1 VIKIRELLPACIL
14 VMVTCQGWASSA
26 PQEVTFPGKGM
37 ELSGTL
43 TISSDAKQAPAVLL
57 MPGSGPT
64 DRNGNQP
71 GLQTNL
77 LLDLS
82 GSLVKNGYA
91 TLRFDKRPV
100 ARYQSVWPKTNPEIS
115 KFFSFENHLADAKAA
130 YEFLKSRPEVNPER
144 IYILGHSEG
153 GLIANQIAPDLK
165 PAGLVLLGSP
175 GRSMAAILREQ
186 LMRSISAIQ
195 DETLK
200 NRLTSDLDRALT
212 QLTKEPVSP
221 TDIHPGLQ
229 SLFSPSNAD
238 ILHGYF
244 TSDPIAKAKH
254 YAGRVFIAN
263 GEMDV
268 QISAISDAQPLHE
281 AYGAKSHLE
290 VIPNA
295 SHNFKSVTK
304 PTDPGFAGPV
314 HPKLITS
321 LLDWLKVK

>member
-1 VIKIRELLPACIL
+1 MIKLRSILPACL
-14 VMVTCQGWASSA
+14 LFPLTCFGWASTA
-26 PQEVTFPGKGM
+26 PQEITFTGSGI

-43 TISSDAKQAPAVLL
+43 TVPSNAKKSPAVLL

-77 LLDLS
+77 LFDLS
-82 GSLVKNGYA
+82 DTLVKNGYA

-130 YEFLKSRPEVNPER
+130 YEFLKSRPEIDPEK

-165 PAGLVLLGSP
+165 PAGLILLGSP
-175 GRSMAAILREQ
+175 GRSMAEILREQ

-195 DETLK
+195 DESLK
-200 NRLTSDLDRALT
+200 SRLTSDLDRALI
-212 QLTKEPVSP
+212 QLTKEPVTL
-221 TDIHPGLQ
+221 TDLHPGLQ

-244 TSDPIAKAKH
+244 TSDPIANAKQ
-254 YAGRVFIAN
+254 YSGRVFIAN
-263 GEMDV
+263 GEMDI
-268 QISAISDAQPLHE
+268 QISAISDAKPLHE

-290 VIPNA
+290 IIPNA
-295 SHNFKSVTK
+295 SHNFKTVTQ
-304 PTDPGFAGPV
+304 PTDPGFTGPV
-314 HPKLITS
+314 HPKLVTS

>member
-1 VIKIRELLPACIL
+1 MIKLRAILPACL
-14 VMVTCQGWASSA
+14 LFPLTCFGSASNA
-26 PQEVTFPGKGM
+26 PQEVTFPGSGI

-43 TISSDAKQAPAVLL
+43 TVPSEANKAPAVLL

-77 LLDLS
+77 LLGLS
-82 GSLVKNGYA
+82 DTLVKNGYA

-100 ARYQSVWPKTNPEIS
+100 ARYQSVWPKTNPELS

-130 YEFLKSRPEVNPER
+130 YNFLESRPEVDPEK

-165 PAGLVLLGSP
+165 PVGLILLGAP
-175 GRSMAAILREQ
+175 GRSMAEILREQ

-195 DETLK
+195 DESLK
-200 NRLTSDLDRALT
+200 KILISDLDRALT
-212 QLTKEPVSP
+212 QLTKEPVTP
-221 TDIHPGLQ
+221 TDLHPGLQ

-244 TSDPIAKAKH
+244 TSDPVAKAKQ
-254 YAGRVFIAN
+254 YSGRVFIAN
-263 GEMDV
+263 GEMDI
-268 QISAISDAQPLHE
+268 QISAISDAQPLQE
-281 AYGAKSHLE
+281 AYGTKSHIE
-290 VIPNA
+290 IIPNA
-295 SHNFKSVTK
+295 SHNFKTVTQ
-304 PTDPGFAGPV
+304 PTDLGFTGPV

-321 LLDWLKVK
+321 LLDWLNLK